1 MNEETTIAKN
11 IRVADEKAAYD
22 AACKKL
28 LSEKIILAWI
38 MKNCLEEYRNCDVDE
53 IAEKYIEGT
62 PQVGEIAVAPD
73 ESNKTSMIH
82 GIGTEDTSLTEGTVT
97 YDIRFFAAAPISGE
111 LIRLIINVEA
121 QNDFYP
127 GYPLIKRGIYYCS
140 RMISSQYGTEF
151 TESHYE
157 DIKKVYSIWIC
168 MNPPKNRENSI
179 TRYYISEENLAGH
192 VKERKENYDL
202 MAAVMICLGEEDS
215 DTDVLKLLNVLLSTG
230 KAAEDKCR
238 ILEGNF
244 NIKMTQKLESEVS
257 LMCNLSKG
265 VEEKGIQKGIKKG
278 RQEGRQEGIQEGRQE
293 GRREGITAMVS
304 TLKEL
309 KIADSIILSKIQEK
323 FHLTEEA
330 ARTYL

>member
-157 DIKKVYSIWIC
+157 D
-168 MNPPKNRENSI
+168 R
-179 TRYYISEENLAGH
+179 SEERRVG
-192 VKERKENYDL
+192 KE
-202 MAAVMICLGEEDS
+202 C
-215 DTDVLKLLNVLLSTG
+215 
-230 KAAEDKCR
+230 
-238 ILEGNF
+238 
-244 NIKMTQKLESEVS
+244 
-257 LMCNLSKG
+257 
-265 VEEKGIQKGIKKG
+265 
-278 RQEGRQEGIQEGRQE
+278 
-293 GRREGITAMVS
+293 
-304 TLKEL
+304 
-309 KIADSIILSKIQEK
+309 
-323 FHLTEEA
+323 
-330 ARTYL
+330 